1 MSLCLISLIVRTS
14 SGKRFQA
21 AGPEYKN
28 ASSSFGHCRVDHA
41 IYQSINQSIEC
52 KRCNSHSISRLSG
65 LVLVVYIVRKLSYLN
80 DIHVNFALC
89 HFRMLSF
96 CFAVQNKTFFQ
107 RLTRRNRGGRL
118 CPRLMWV
125 RIVRVVMRH
134 KHMPTYHRLITPCDG
149 ECTRPPWTDGQ
160 QQTLAAK
167 LFKQLAEKVH
177 YLNAVSLFYSN

>member
-89 HFRMLSF
+89 HFRMLSS
-96 CFAVQNKTFFQ
+96 CFAVQNKIFFLG
-107 RLTRRNRGGRL
+107 LTRRNRGGRL
-118 CPRLMWV
+118 FPPAYVGSHCSRSHAPQAHADV
-125 RIVRVVMRH
+125 P
-134 KHMPTYHRLITPCDG
+134 PTYHPSRPRMHSSAVDRRPAANSRSQTFQTIGRKSSLL
-149 ECTRPPWTDGQ
+149 ECCVIV
-160 QQTLAAK
+160 
-167 LFKQLAEKVH
+167 LF
-177 YLNAVSLFYSN
+177 